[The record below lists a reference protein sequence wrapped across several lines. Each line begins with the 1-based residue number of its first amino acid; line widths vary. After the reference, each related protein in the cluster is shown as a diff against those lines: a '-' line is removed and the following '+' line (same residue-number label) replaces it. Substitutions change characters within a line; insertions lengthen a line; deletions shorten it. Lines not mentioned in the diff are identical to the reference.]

1 MENTINQKASF
12 IVSET
17 ILNQDGKFTMK
28 DILDK
33 VKPMVSTQFE
43 TPDKLETYI
52 SRKLNSMCDYGL
64 IGKTSMYYFSL

>member
-1 MENTINQKASF
+1 MVKTTNQKASL

-17 ILNQDGKFTMK
+17 ILNQEGKFTIK
-28 DILDK
+28 DIFDK

-64 IGKTSMYYFSL
+64 IGKTSMYYFSV

>member
-1 MENTINQKASF
+1 MVKPTNQKASF

-17 ILNQDGKFTMK
+17 ILNQEGKFTMK

-33 VKPMVSTQFE
+33 VKPIVSNQFE

-52 SRKLNSMCDYGL
+52 IKKLNSMCDYGL
-64 IGKTSMYYFSL
+64 VGKTSVYYFSL